1 MTQSISAHRLQV
13 DSRVVLLDTPAFDNT
28 YKSDAEILKEI
39 ALWLAESYSGGH
51 QLTAILYLQ
60 RISDARLGG
69 SALRNLALFE
79 KLIGDGALKNV
90 VFVTTMWS
98 SVDHALGL
106 GREMELLENPRFF
119 GAMMERGANTA
130 RFDGTTDGAYNI
142 IRSVSTKTTFP
153 LAIQQEIIDKNL
165 PLAETEAGKQVL
177 ASVTELQ
184 LRYKREISELPSEM
198 SNAIMQNDNS
208 FAKAVAE
215 MSKEYEDKLAS
226 AQVQINV
233 LQSRNPEIEALQIRH
248 EQEMNNLRDSE
259 SGKAADTGKD
269 GEGLDTAGDDGEGDG
284 TTGDASQPER
294 GEALKEMGEAAA
306 EPVRLERSELLV
318 SSSTPTSLLLN
329 PTEEKT
335 PIEEKVLTEQI
346 VARLYSIVTEQI
358 RQPDRTSNYVN
369 HILDITKNVSENRHE
384 LTRQEG
390 RVFALLYQA
399 FFDARASNDTA
410 TAGAHLTAA
419 KIIAKRLA

>member
-1 MTQSISAHRLQV
+1 MMTPYFHCNSLRGLPV
-13 DSRVVLLDTPAFDNT
+13 
-28 YKSDAEILKEI
+28 
-39 ALWLAESYSGGH
+39 
-51 QLTAILYLQ
+51 TA
-60 RISDARLGG
+60 
-69 SALRNLALFE
+69 
-79 KLIGDGALKNV
+79 
-90 VFVTTMWS
+90 
-98 SVDHALGL
+98 
-106 GREMELLENPRFF
+106 
-119 GAMMERGANTA
+119 
-130 RFDGTTDGAYNI
+130 
-142 IRSVSTKTTFP
+142 
-153 LAIQQEIIDKNL
+153 
-165 PLAETEAGKQVL
+165 
-177 ASVTELQ
+177 
-184 LRYKREISELPSEM
+184 
-198 SNAIMQNDNS
+198 
-208 FAKAVAE
+208 
-215 MSKEYEDKLAS
+215 
-226 AQVQINV
+226 
-233 LQSRNPEIEALQIRH
+233 
-248 EQEMNNLRDSE
+248 
-259 SGKAADTGKD
+259 
-269 GEGLDTAGDDGEGDG
+269 
-284 TTGDASQPER
+284 
-294 GEALKEMGEAAA
+294 ALKEMGEAAA